1 MQLERNVD
9 LAPIR
14 IADHAGPASTP
25 TRVIGWGMTCDD
37 PHKPSC
43 EKNMPRWLR
52 ELDTVLVPDKRCT
65 MIDHASELC
74 TGQRQGRAAMSC
86 GGDSGG
92 PQIRKIAGRWEL
104 IGATSRDGDDLNVR
118 KDGSGICGTNP
129 KSGPGLGIWTDVT
142 HYKPW
147 IIKTITKHDPEAAAE
162 LTAM

>member
-1 MQLERNVD
+1 
-9 LAPIR
+9 
-14 IADHAGPASTP
+14 
-25 TRVIGWGMTCDD
+25 MTCDD